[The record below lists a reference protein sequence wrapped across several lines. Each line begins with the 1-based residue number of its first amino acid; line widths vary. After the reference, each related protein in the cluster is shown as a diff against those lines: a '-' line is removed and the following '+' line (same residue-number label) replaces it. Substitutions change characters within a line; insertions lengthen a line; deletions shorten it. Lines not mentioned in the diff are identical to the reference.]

1 MKTIELKDGF
11 TVQVDEAVA
20 DDAELLDSMVE
31 ADEGNPIA
39 VSKLCTKL
47 LAPAEKKKLYNHL
60 RDETTKRVPV
70 AKVVLAV
77 VEIIQGL
84 GRTEEDGKNS

>member
-47 LAPAEKKKLYNHL
+47 LAPPEKKKLYNHL
-60 RDETTKRVPV
+60 RDEATKRVPV
-70 AKVVLAV
+70 GKVVLAV